1 MKNIVFALALTGFI
15 GFTGAANAQE
25 YASHIIKSQDRAILR
40 EYMAREQDKYCDRS
54 NENTKVRSVEPCASL
69 PSRVVSYYPVGQVL
83 PQSKIYETLPQYV
96 ESRLTPVDS
105 SSAYVYTGDNVY
117 LIDAMTHRVLDVVS
131 LAAE

>member
-1 MKNIVFALALTGFI
+1 MKNAILALALVGFF
-15 GFTGAANAQE
+15 GFSGTVSAQE
-25 YASHIIKSQDRAILR
+25 YSSHVIKSSDRTILR
-40 EYMAREQDKYCDRS
+40 EYMAREQDKYCDRA

-69 PSRVVSYYPVGQVL
+69 PSKVVNYYPVGQML
-83 PQSKIYETLPQYV
+83 PQSKIYEALPQYV
-96 ESRLTPVDS
+96 ESRLTPPDA